1 MKGRQKF
8 IAVIGCC
15 LLLWAGFWMITA
27 PIQTQGK
34 SEHSASGPMVAATKT
49 NPKATP
55 TTGKDEMLA
64 FIKKLQKDK
73 KLGKEAEEGSYH
85 TLEDFER
92 SEAQLNYFFWYTTEY
107 APKNFILRADVE
119 WESAS
124 TTANWKD
131 SGFGIVFH
139 ESEDQN
145 HFYLVQVLLDGNI
158 KVWRMDMTKENYLG
172 ERWVLLAEKFYGKPE
187 TPKGQVHVDLVVN
200 QDRVY
205 VYLNNKLAISAYDH
219 PMKVHPIFGEG
230 YLAFTVVS
238 GTNAGFG
245 TWVKMSNIEL
255 WEMKDLK

>member
-92 SEAQLNYFFWYTTEY
+92 SEAKLNYFFWYTTEY

-124 TTANWKD
+124 TTANWD
-131 SGFGIVFH
+131 ASGFGIVFH
-139 ESEDQN
+139 ESENQ
-145 HFYLVQVLLDGNI
+145 YLYYAMVYLDGNVEI
-158 KVWRMDMTKENYLG
+158 MRVDLTKENYLN
-172 ERWVLLAEKFYGKPE
+172 ERWVFLAKKYYGRLE
-187 TPKGQVHVDLVVN
+187 TPKGQAHIDLVVN

-205 VYLNNKLAISAYDH
+205 VYLNNKLAASAYDNA
-219 PMKVHPIFGEG
+219 MKSHARFGEG
-230 YLAFTVVS
+230 NLAFTLSS